1 MTKREDL
8 PARPLP
14 KPTAQVQAYVDA
26 MGPELAVTFL
36 LAFGGA
42 EMAVPDSPNGRSAHE
57 ALIGPE
63 AAARLSAVK
72 DKLQRRVPLAKA
84 WLAAMLHWQG
94 HSTAHIARTLRVS
107 DTSVRKML
115 KDRKV

>member
-1 MTKREDL
+1 MTVR
-8 PARPLP
+8 
-14 KPTAQVQAYVDA
+14 
-26 MGPELAVTFL
+26 FL

-57 ALIGPE
+57 ALIGSE
-63 AAARLSAVK
+63 AAARLSAAK

-84 WLAAMLHWQG
+84 WLAAMLYWQG

-107 DTSVRKML
+107 DTSVRNML
-115 KDRKV
+115 KDRKG

>member
-1 MTKREDL
+1 MNDRRTL
-8 PARPLP
+8 PARPMP
-14 KPTAQVQAYVDA
+14 KPTAQVEPYVEA

-42 EMAVPDSPNGRSAHE
+42 EMAVPDNPNGRSAHE

-63 AAARLSAVK
+63 AAARLSALK
-72 DKLQRRVPLAKA
+72 DRLQRRVPLAKA

-94 HSTAHIARTLRVS
+94 HSIAHIARTLRTS

-115 KDRKV
+115 KDRHG

>member
-1 MTKREDL
+1 MTNRRIL
-8 PARPLP
+8 PAHPMP
-14 KPTAQVQAYVDA
+14 KPTAQVEPYVTA
-26 MGPELAVTFL
+26 MGAELAVQFL

-72 DKLQRRVPLAKA
+72 DRLQRRVPLAKA

-107 DTSVRKML
+107 DTSVRNML
-115 KDRKV
+115 KDRKG